1 MLNTHHSHNAG
12 GWLVA
17 AIITCACALLAAGS
31 LAFAPAGLGNA
42 GQDATTKPEKPTIN
56 DLAFLAGQWSG
67 HVGADTAEEHWSNPT
82 AGNIIGMFR
91 WISAE
96 GEIDM
101 LEMLSITEEADG
113 IYLRL
118 VHYNAKLAAWED
130 EPITLKMR
138 SLEDRLVRFEPVNEG
153 DLESITYDRRQADR
167 LDIVV
172 DFTDAS
178 GRAPIVCN
186 LMRLRFRDDKP
197 TTQPSLIR

>member
-1 MLNTHHSHNAG
+1 MLKTYCPQNAR
-12 GWLVA
+12 GWITAVT
-17 AIITCACALLAAGS
+17 ITCACAMVAAGS
-31 LAFAPAGLGNA
+31 LAFAPARA
-42 GQDATTKPEKPTIN
+42 TEPGQDATSKPDKPTIN
-56 DLAFLAGQWSG
+56 DLAFLAGQWGGS
-67 HVGADTAEEHWSNPT
+67 VGGDTAEEHWSHPT
-82 AGNIIGMFR
+82 AGNIMGMFR

-118 VHYNAKLAAWED
+118 VHYDKQLAAWED

-138 SLEDRLVRFEPVNEG
+138 SLEGRLVRFDPVNEG

-172 DFTDAS
+172 DFTEES

-186 LMRLRFRDDKP
+186 LMRLRFRGDKP